1 MKIKDKTFAPYL
13 REEEIQAAIQ
23 EIANTINRDYADR
36 KPILIAVLNGAFM
49 FTADLIKMLEI
60 EVEVSFVKVKSYQGM
75 QSSGQVRELL
85 GLESSLKGKDV
96 ILLED
101 IVDSGHT
108 VKHLLKMLDDK
119 QAKSVSIATLLFKP
133 EALKVDVPLQYIGI
147 RIPNLFVVGYG
158 LDYDGFGR
166 QYKEI
171 YQLAE

>member
-13 REEEIQAAIQ
+13 REEEIQNAIR
-23 EIANTINRDYADR
+23 EIANAINRDYVGR
-36 KPILIAVLNGAFM
+36 KPVIVAVLNGAFM

-75 QSSGQVRELL
+75 QSSGQVKELL
-85 GLESSLKGKDV
+85 GLESSLHGKDV

-108 VKHLLKMLDDK
+108 IKHLLKMLDEK
-119 QAKSVSIATLLFKP
+119 QVASVSIATLLFKP
-133 EALKVDVPLQYIGI
+133 DALKVDVPLQYIGI

-158 LDYDGFGR
+158 LDYDGLGR
-166 QYKEI
+166 QYREI